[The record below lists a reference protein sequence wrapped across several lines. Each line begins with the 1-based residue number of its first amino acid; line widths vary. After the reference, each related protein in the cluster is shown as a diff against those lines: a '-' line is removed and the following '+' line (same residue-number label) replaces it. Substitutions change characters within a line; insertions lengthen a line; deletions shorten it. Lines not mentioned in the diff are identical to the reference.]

1 MARPVTHS
9 CLNTALILGLGERV
23 ELDPER
29 VRLREEVAR
38 RLPHIVS
45 AQQDNPER
53 GSCKGTGGVEDWKGL
68 TLNLSSDNF
77 TLPEEKRLS

>member
-9 CLNTALILGLGERV
+9 CLNTVLILGLAERV
-23 ELDPER
+23 EIDPER

-45 AQQDNPER
+45 AQQDNCEQ
-53 GSCKGTGGVEDWKGL
+53 GSCKTLVEWRTGRG
-68 TLNLSSDNF
+68 
-77 TLPEEKRLS
+77 

>member
-38 RLPHIVS
+38 RLPHVVS

-53 GSCKGTGGVEDWKGL
+53 GSCKALVESRTGRG
-68 TLNLSSDNF
+68 
-77 TLPEEKRLS
+77 